1 MLRAEFCGMGKTR
14 VRNMGSVR
22 DWAES
27 SVEAKNQIM
36 GNRAQH
42 TGDEDSRV
50 WSCRVKIFDIKDGH
64 SLLNISLLRYVCV
77 CVCIKGGSLY
87 VQFLNMGSSMI
98 ALTKVTLG

>member
-1 MLRAEFCGMGKTR
+1 MWYGEDKSQEHGICK
-14 VRNMGSVR
+14 

-27 SVEAKNQIM
+27 SMEAKNQIM
-36 GNRAQH
+36 GDRARH
-42 TGDEDSRV
+42 IGDKDSRV

-64 SLLNISLLRYVCV
+64 SLLNISLLRYA

-87 VQFLNMGSSMI
+87 VQFLSMGSSMI

>member
-36 GNRAQH
+36 GDRAQY
-42 TGDEDSRV
+42 TGDKDSRV

-77 CVCIKGGSLY
+77 CIKGGSLY